1 MCRKSYCIPFAGAWP
16 PAWWSTRRAWRL
28 LIMAAGGTAAWHHKT
43 ALKIMGEMQNSYPKF
58 SSSDQHKKSF
68 FFFFFFSF
76 FCFRSTCN
84 KLLAHTPAAGCPTS
98 LHQNLIAAFFLSH
111 ICNKIQLWISFLS
124 VQVTSINKY
133 TKSGFWIFQIRIKW
147 LQLVQLPI
155 K

>member
-1 MCRKSYCIPFAGAWP
+1 MCRKSSCIPFAGAWP

-28 LIMAAGGTAAWHHKT
+28 HIMAAGGTAAWHHKT
-43 ALKIMGEMQNSYPKF
+43 ALKIMGEMQNSYPKS

-68 FFFFFFSF
+68 FFFFRSTWNQLLATHTCSRLSHQLAPKFNCSF
-76 FCFRSTCN
+76 FF
-84 KLLAHTPAAGCPTS
+84 
-98 LHQNLIAAFFLSH
+98 SH

-147 LQLVQLPI
+147 SLLVQLPI